1 MSRVSANE
9 NWQEMFSFLY
19 CFHSRML
26 LIPTCDDHGW
36 RKKPPAIASHSIE
49 VIIKSRIDSSLN
61 ELLQIMREFFYGSTF
76 CMLTNARE
84 PFFIPFDIIF
94 ILPRANQTLL
104 SCALAEDFNCLL
116 WKISAV
122 MCYHTIAI
130 ELSAAIFILLRTSRY
145 IYTCMYIHTNSH
157 SPL

>member
-1 MSRVSANE
+1 MKIDRKCLVSFIP
-9 NWQEMFSFLY
+9 FSYAAHTHL
-19 CFHSRML
+19 
-26 LIPTCDDHGW
+26 W
-36 RKKPPAIASHSIE
+36 RSLKKKPPAIASHSIE

-76 CMLTNARE
+76 CMLTNARK
-84 PFFIPFDIIF
+84 PFFIAFDIIF

-122 MCYHTIAI
+122 ILRSRSNCLPRFLFFSEH
-130 ELSAAIFILLRTSRY
+130 LSTYVHVTHKF
-145 IYTCMYIHTNSH
+145 
-157 SPL
+157 P